1 MIRETKETVI
11 DVNIDS
17 ENTVIETGDK
27 ILDHMM
33 RTLFF
38 YMDRNVKIKCSY
50 DLRHHLWEDL
60 GITIAMELMAIKGE
74 KPVKRFGSATMP
86 MDESLITVSL
96 DISRAYINFQVDFRD
111 AEGFELNLLYEFL
124 WALARTMPMTLHV
137 IKISGTNS
145 HHVTENVF
153 KALGAALG
161 IALEET
167 KYTKSTKGVL

>member
-11 DVNIDS
+11 EVDINSESNI
-17 ENTVIETGDK
+17 IETGDK

-38 YMDRNVKIKCSY
+38 YMERTVKIKCSY

-60 GITIAMELMAIKGE
+60 GITVAMELSALKGE
-74 KPVKRFGSATMP
+74 KTVKRFGSATMP
-86 MDESLITVSL
+86 MDESLIMVSL

-137 IKISGTNS
+137 IKLNGTNS
-145 HHVTENVF
+145 HHITENVF
-153 KALGAALG
+153 KSLGVALG
-161 IALEET
+161 IALEGSN
-167 KYTKSTKGVL
+167 YTKSTKGVL

>member
-11 DVNIDS
+11 EVDIGS
-17 ENTVIETGDK
+17 ESTVIETGDK

-38 YMDRNVKIKCSY
+38 YMGRNAKIKCSY

-60 GITIAMELMAIKGE
+60 GITIAMELTALKGE

-86 MDESLITVSL
+86 MDESLIMVSL

-137 IKISGTNS
+137 IKFSGINS
-145 HHVTENVF
+145 HHITENVF

-161 IALEET
+161 NALEGTE
-167 KYTKSTKGVL
+167 YTRSTKGIL